1 MGAPVAA
8 AVQISS
14 LPRPQPTAKLRVFVV
29 TITTES
35 NFTKRPVLWL
45 ALPEELQEFSTRG
58 INKMLQEQGI
68 YEVVSAGDIQAV
80 LGNSTVSGWEWKAN
94 NMALLKDVG
103 NALHSDYALLFERS
117 YNVCLQFD
125 VNLINL
131 ETGKVFFVSNYI
143 PTPTLQR
150 LNNDEKKQAGKEMAK
165 ISYRQLFS
173 AAKSDFIQTAM
184 SKGKRATEKMK
195 PKETDAPVPTHMP
208 EKPVETLPDAVMPKT
223 AEPRVATLRNTQ
235 ADFEKELD
243 AVISAKNKKS
253 EALRLIVYDF
263 DAADR
268 LKVVG
273 LILTEA
279 LREELHNFGGF
290 LLVNREDILKIMDEY
305 KLQQSGA
312 VVEAQAIKM
321 GKWLAAN
328 QAVTGSLGLLGNTS
342 ILQVKRIDIKTM
354 GTIALGSLK
363 CPAGREEEL
372 LNQMPQLARKLTQ

>member
-1 MGAPVAA
+1 
-8 AVQISS
+8 
-14 LPRPQPTAKLRVFVV
+14 
-29 TITTES
+29 
-35 NFTKRPVLWL
+35 
-45 ALPEELQEFSTRG
+45 
-58 INKMLQEQGI
+58 
-68 YEVVSAGDIQAV
+68 
-80 LGNSTVSGWEWKAN
+80 
-94 NMALLKDVG
+94 
-103 NALHSDYALLFERS
+103 
-117 YNVCLQFD
+117 
-125 VNLINL
+125 
-131 ETGKVFFVSNYI
+131 
-143 PTPTLQR
+143 
-150 LNNDEKKQAGKEMAK
+150 
-165 ISYRQLFS
+165 
-173 AAKSDFIQTAM
+173 
-184 SKGKRATEKMK
+184 MK